1 MDGTQQVTVS
11 VLTTRCEPGVSTFST
26 AYCLCS
32 RVELSQS
39 CQTLVLLP
47 GRAVLSPVFFFS
59 LSLSSREWCDR
70 DRHCL
75 LVQASTSC
83 SHLSVNEDW
92 LTRFLSSPVSYFQ
105 WENWKLAYRQFNGV
119 PLMKSCQSFGSIR
132 ASLSFF
138 RPCVGDDRWACP
150 SALMRCNILLLEKD
164 VPAKWWPLS
173 RSLVTSKQSSVRLP
187 QGHPTLSNVNAILCP
202 VHLKGSWPADNDIQ
216 KMILRCEKSLCSI

>member
-11 VLTTRCEPGVSTFST
+11 VLTTGRQGVSQVFLPSPPLNVFAVGWTSH
-26 AYCLCS
+26 S
-32 RVELSQS
+32 RARHWCCCQEELS
-39 CQTLVLLP
+39 CQL
-47 GRAVLSPVFFFS
+47 FFF

-83 SHLSVNEDW
+83 SHLSVNDDW
-92 LTRFLSSPVSYFQ
+92 LTRFLSSPVSYCQ

-150 SALMRCNILLLEKD
+150 SALMKCNILLLEKMSSK
-164 VPAKWWPLS
+164 V
-173 RSLVTSKQSSVRLP
+173 VT
-187 QGHPTLSNVNAILCP
+187 P
-202 VHLKGSWPADNDIQ
+202 VTQPRDI
-216 KMILRCEKSLCSI
+216 KTK